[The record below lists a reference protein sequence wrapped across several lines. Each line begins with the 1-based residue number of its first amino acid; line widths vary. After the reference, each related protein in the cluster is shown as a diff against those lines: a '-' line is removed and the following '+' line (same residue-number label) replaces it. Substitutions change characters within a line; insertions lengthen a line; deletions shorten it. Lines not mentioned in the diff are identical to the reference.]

1 MADFRIGRLKF
12 NFRGAWQPS
21 TAYEIDDIVNIGGN
35 SYVATANHTS
45 VALINNWYSTDG
57 LGAGTPK
64 WAIHLEGVRSVGSW
78 TAAVYYNLNDVV
90 KFGNTLY
97 RCTVPHL
104 SAGSAINTSNFSVYI
119 EGLKF
124 EDSWQVGTQYQPGDL
139 VTYGG
144 YTYVALTVSTG
155 VAPSTSINTDW
166 DVITTGFKEQGVYSG
181 STAYVPGDLVR
192 FGGYTYVCKANVT
205 GTKPN
210 AVGASTYWSLV
221 VQGMKFVGVWNPANT
236 YLPGEV
242 VYVAASAS
250 SYINLTETNSIV
262 PGSNSAVW
270 ELLSQGDTTTVN
282 INAQLA
288 QAKAQSFATTI
299 VFGM

>member
-12 NFRGAWQPS
+12 KFRGAWQAS
-21 TAYEIDDIVNIGGN
+21 TAYEIDDIVTLGGN

-45 VALINNWYSTDG
+45 VSSLNNWYSTDG

-64 WAIHLEGVRSVGSW
+64 WEVHLEGVSNSGTW
-78 TAAVYYNLNDVV
+78 AAGVYYSLNDVV
-90 KFGNTLY
+90 TFGNTLY

-104 SAGSAINTSNFSVYI
+104 SSGTLLNTSNFAVYL

-124 EDSWQVGTQYQPGDL
+124 EDSWLIGTQYQPGDL

-144 YTYVALTVSTG
+144 YTYISTTVNVG
-155 VAPSTSINTDW
+155 VAPSTSIGNDW
-166 DVITTGFKEQGVYSG
+166 NVVTTGFNSRGTWSSG
-181 STAYVPGDLVR
+181 TAYIPGDLVL
-192 FGGYTYVCKANVT
+192 FGGHSYVCIANVT

-210 AVGASTYWSLV
+210 AVNGSTYWELV
-221 VQGMKFVGVWNPANT
+221 IEGMKYVGVWNPANT
-236 YLPGEV
+236 YYPGQV
-242 VYVAASAS
+242 VFLVADAS
-250 SYINLTETNSIV
+250 SYINLVETDTV
-262 PGSNSAVW
+262 QPGTNPTYWNLV
-270 ELLSQGDTTTVN
+270 SQGDTTTVN